1 MLGGVTDL
9 TSHYTTEPQNKAY
22 AAGKPDQWT
31 RIGDP
36 EINSHSYNHLILE
49 KGVEK
54 HSVEKR

>member
-36 EINSHSYNHLILE
+36 EISLSRHCHLIPDKGLKHMLE
-49 KGVEK
+49 
-54 HSVEKR
+54 RFF